1 MPFKSHAQESFL
13 KHRHPAIYKRWLGEH
28 GHYKGKKLHVKE
40 GADMNKESGIPLL
53 QGAIDTG
60 KVLKRGVGNLGRGII
75 GAKARPMDP
84 AMDDAYDAQEK
95 AKAAMPKEASF
106 PERVVETLQISALA
120 LQKAEQEAHE
130 KTAAERRYATKIASA
145 VEKCVK
151 CGRIDDTPDEREKLA
166 AWLVTPEGALEVIE
180 KLAEHEVAPQTTAAL
195 GQQVDANG
203 RPAGGSTKKA
213 SYDSVNDNYVGRRS
227 GQEPESWRRLT
238 AGLGVA

>member
-13 KHRHPAIYKRWLGEH
+13 KHHHPAIYKRWLGEH

-40 GADMNKESGIPLL
+40 GADMLN
-53 QGAIDTG
+53 
-60 KVLKRGVGNLGRGII
+60 
-75 GAKARPMDP
+75 
-84 AMDDAYDAQEK
+84 
-95 AKAAMPKEASF
+95 F

-145 VEKCVK
+145 VERCVK
-151 CGRIDDTPDEREKLA
+151 CGRIDDTQDEREKLA
-166 AWLVTPEGALEVIE
+166 AWLATPEGALEVIE
-180 KLAEHEVAPQTTAAL
+180 KLAEHEVAPQTAAAF

-213 SYDSVNDNYVGRRS
+213 SYDSVNDNYVGRRT